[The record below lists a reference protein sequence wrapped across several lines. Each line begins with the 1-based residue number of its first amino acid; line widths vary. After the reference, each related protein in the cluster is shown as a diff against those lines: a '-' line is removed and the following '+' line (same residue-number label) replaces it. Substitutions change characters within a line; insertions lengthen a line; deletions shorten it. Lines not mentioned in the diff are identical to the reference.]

1 MKISK
6 NVVIGALVLSGA
18 LAIAAPASADYRRGN
33 YRNDRRELYQD
44 RLELMRDRRE
54 LQRDLHNGASRG
66 EIAQDR
72 REIRQDLGEIW
83 QDRREL
89 RYDRW
94 DYRPYYWHWWW

>member
-6 NVVIGALVLSGA
+6 TVLFGALVLTGA
-18 LAIAAPASADYRRGN
+18 LAVAAPASADFRRGD

-44 RLELMRDRRE
+44 RHELMRDRAE
-54 LQRDLHNGASRG
+54 LRRDLYNGASRA

-72 REIRQDLGEIW
+72 REIHQDLNEIW

-89 RYDRW
+89 RNDRW
-94 DYRPYYWHWWW
+94 DYRPYFWHWWR